1 MTLSEEDLLVIQAAD
16 DGASVLF
23 GVILTNLL
31 VIILKWE
38 NDVWW
43 WTILLIIISLLSL
56 RPVFVGNET
65 LILSEA
71 GIVIKDGKYKRQYLW
86 DELPVKR
93 INANCVNLG
102 RGINKYM
109 NALFFPRV
117 DF

>member
-1 MTLSEEDLLVIQAAD
+1 MTLSEEDLLVIQVAD

-56 RPVFVGNET
+56 RPVFVGM
-65 LILSEA
+65 
-71 GIVIKDGKYKRQYLW
+71 KPYFK
-86 DELPVKR
+86 
-93 INANCVNLG
+93 
-102 RGINKYM
+102 
-109 NALFFPRV
+109 
-117 DF
+117 

>member
-38 NDVWW
+38 NDIWW

-65 LILSEA
+65 LVLSEA
-71 GIVIKDGKYKRQYLW
+71 GIVIKDGKYKRQYLCC
-86 DELPVKR
+86 LLYTSPS
-93 INANCVNLG
+93 
-102 RGINKYM
+102 
-109 NALFFPRV
+109 PRDV
-117 DF
+117 EESRMPSSA

>member
-1 MTLSEEDLLVIQAAD
+1 MVIQAAD

-38 NDVWW
+38 NDIWW
-43 WTILLIIISLLSL
+43 WTILLIIISFSL

-71 GIVIKDGKYKRQYLW
+71 GIVIKDGKYRDSIYGMSCL
-86 DELPVKR
+86 
-93 INANCVNLG
+93 
-102 RGINKYM
+102 
-109 NALFFPRV
+109 
-117 DF
+117 